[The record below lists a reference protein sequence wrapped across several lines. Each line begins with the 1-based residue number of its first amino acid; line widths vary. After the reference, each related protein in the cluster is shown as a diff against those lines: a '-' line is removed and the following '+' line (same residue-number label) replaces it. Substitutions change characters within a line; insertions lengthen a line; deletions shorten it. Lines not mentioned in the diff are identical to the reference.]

1 MNFRSIYAIAMKL
14 SNPKNRYGEF
24 SVGSK
29 ETLNITDIYEQT
41 LQFHD
46 RFYSA
51 NLVSIAV
58 VANDTLDR

>member
-1 MNFRSIYAIAMKL
+1 MKL